1 MNLPGISAPKA
12 LDLTGNVAEKWRE
25 WNEKFE
31 IYLIAIGYEDKS
43 EKIKTGVMLNVIGEE
58 ANELFRGFEFAED
71 TDKWKY
77 KEVVKKFQE
86 HCQGRKST
94 FRNREALWSLKQ
106 TGEQTI
112 DQFLSEI
119 RRKIQ
124 DCDIEDKTLKDS
136 LIKQRLIAGIKDD
149 GCRGAILNKG
159 DELTLEVAIK
169 MARNAEATKKEL
181 KDLGFGQQPREVHA
195 VGRIRRGFRGRGQST
210 HKTQQSCYK
219 CGRYHAPRQCPA
231 FGKKCAKCGGQGHFA
246 VVCKTPQASR
256 QR

>member
-1 MNLPGISAPKA
+1 
-12 LDLTGNVAEKWRE
+12 
-25 WNEKFE
+25 
-31 IYLIAIGYEDKS
+31 
-43 EKIKTGVMLNVIGEE
+43 MLNVIDEE
-58 ANELFRGFEFAED
+58 ANELFRGFEFAEN

-106 TGEQTI
+106 TGEQTV

-149 GCRGAILNKG
+149 GCRGG
-159 DELTLEVAIK
+159 
-169 MARNAEATKKEL
+169 
-181 KDLGFGQQPREVHA
+181 
-195 VGRIRRGFRGRGQST
+195 
-210 HKTQQSCYK
+210 
-219 CGRYHAPRQCPA
+219 
-231 FGKKCAKCGGQGHFA
+231 
-246 VVCKTPQASR
+246 
-256 QR
+256 